1 MDIND
6 LRGISTVALLVAFVA
21 VWIWAWSKRQKKP
34 FNEAA
39 NQLFDKE
46 EERMHKRSLE
56 EMKK

>member
-6 LRGISTVALLVAFVA
+6 LRGISTVSLLIVFLALCF
-21 VWIWAWSKRQKKP
+21 WAWGKRRKEP

-46 EERMHKRSLE
+46 EERMHQRSLE
-56 EMKK
+56 EMNK